1 MPVPVFGFDCVPIP
15 VPVFGF
21 DCVPIPVPVFGFD
34 CVPIPVPIF
43 GLDGA
48 VVVPVPVPVFGL
60 GGAVIGLLVEVEG
73 GLVLIGVFP
82 LPLFIP
88 SNLLTK
94 VPVFP
99 GFIVLVPLLGLF
111 VLDVT
116 GFFIAEPVVPVT
128 GFFIVELFTGFF
140 IVELFTGFFI
150 GELIG
155 FFPIPTLGETG
166 LNPPVLPTNIPPGF
180 NDGLGGFVVG
190 TFIIALTSFTSG
202 KFCIP
207 IPVTPTKA
215 VAIATLFKNFFLL
228 ESTSLSCFT
237 FV

>member
-21 DCVPIPVPVFGFD
+21 DCVPIPVP
-34 CVPIPVPIF
+34 IL
-43 GLDGA
+43 GLGGA
-48 VVVPVPVPVFGL
+48 VVPIPVPVFGL
-60 GGAVIGLLVEVEG
+60 GGAVIGLLVEGEG

-116 GFFIAEPVVPVT
+116 GFFI
-128 GFFIVELFTGFF
+128 VELFTGFF

-166 LNPPVLPTNIPPGF
+166 LNPPVLPANIPPGF
-180 NDGLGGFVVG
+180 NDGL
-190 TFIIALTSFTSG
+190 
-202 KFCIP
+202 
-207 IPVTPTKA
+207 
-215 VAIATLFKNFFLL
+215 
-228 ESTSLSCFT
+228 
-237 FV
+237 

>member
-1 MPVPVFGFDCVPIP
+1 M
-15 VPVFGF
+15 
-21 DCVPIPVPVFGFD
+21 
-34 CVPIPVPIF
+34 
-43 GLDGA
+43 
-48 VVVPVPVPVFGL
+48 
-60 GGAVIGLLVEVEG
+60 
-73 GLVLIGVFP
+73 LIGVFP

-94 VPVFP
+94 LPVFP

-111 VLDVT
+111 VLD
-116 GFFIAEPVVPVT
+116 VT

-166 LNPPVLPTNIPPGF
+166 LNPPVLPANIPPGF
-180 NDGLGGFVVG
+180 NDGLGGLVVG